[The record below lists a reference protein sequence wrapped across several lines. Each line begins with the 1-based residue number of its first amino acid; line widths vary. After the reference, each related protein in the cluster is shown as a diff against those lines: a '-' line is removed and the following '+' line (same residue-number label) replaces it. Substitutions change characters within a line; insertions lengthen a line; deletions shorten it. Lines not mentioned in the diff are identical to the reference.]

1 MEFWK
6 HAQFLRAFLGDGI
19 KYVSNVQSPVIF
31 KHRFRMK
38 HAQDLG
44 PFDTEPVIFPI
55 GQCPDYF
62 YTCSAGFW

>member
-1 MEFWK
+1 M
-6 HAQFLRAFLGDGI
+6 GDGI